1 MTAMTNIEPIYRIL
15 ETFFLLYFLVYNSL
29 NLFFLF
35 VSFRDIRRRTI
46 CSGFEDLDVALASP
60 LTPPLSIIVPAYNE
74 EGVIAD
80 SVKTL
85 LTLKF
90 PELEIIVVNDGSTD
104 ATLDVL
110 KKTFELRRIDIDY
123 LDRIAT
129 RPAKGFYEAKGEL
142 PEHISRFIVIDKN
155 NGGRADSVNAG
166 INASR
171 CPYFLSIDA
180 DSILDETALLQT
192 FRAVLQNPEIVGIGG
207 QIAIING
214 CKLKSSRVVERRMP
228 KNSLARFQIVEYIR
242 SFTVGRIAFS
252 RYDSLLLISGAFGV
266 FQKEFIQ
273 KIGGYLTPFLESKIV
288 REFGGVDEG
297 TVCEDME
304 LTVRMQRYVR
314 EKKLHKKISFA
325 PHPLCWTE
333 VPETLSSLSKQRN
346 RWARGLVETLWYHRK
361 MLFNSA
367 YGGVGL
373 FSFPYYVLFELLGA
387 PIEFLGYVCLPMLFL
402 LDDFNFTYCLLFFAF
417 SILYGIF
424 LSVAAVIVA
433 AWPARTSET
442 DVSGSSLLYFKDPK
456 DLAILL
462 LYAVLENFGY
472 RQMTIWWRIR
482 GTVDYF
488 RGKHG
493 WDKFERKGFETQDEG
508 AYVKAAT

>member
-1 MTAMTNIEPIYRIL
+1 MAHFEIIYRIL
-15 ETFFLLYFLVYNSL
+15 EIFFILYFLVYNSL

-46 CSGFEDLDVALASP
+46 CKGFEDLDVALASP
-60 LTPPLSIIVPAYNE
+60 LTPPLSIIVPAFNE
-74 EGVIAD
+74 EKIIAD
-80 SVKTL
+80 SVRTFL
-85 LTLKF
+85 NLDF
-90 PELEIIVVNDGSTD
+90 PMLEVIVVNDGSTD
-104 ATLDVL
+104 ATLEVL
-110 KKTFELRRIDIDY
+110 KKTFDMRRIDIDY

-129 RPAKGFYEAKGEL
+129 QPAKGFYEAKGAL
-142 PEHISRFIVIDKN
+142 PAHISRFIVIDKD

-192 FRAVLQNPEIVGIGG
+192 FRAVLQNPDIVGIGG

-214 CKLKSSRVVERRMP
+214 CKLQGSRVVERGMP
-228 KNSLARFQIVEYIR
+228 KSSLARFQVVEYIR
-242 SFTVGRIAFS
+242 SFAVGRIAFTK
-252 RYDSLLLISGAFGV
+252 YNALILISGAFGI

-273 KIGGYLTPFLESKIV
+273 KIGGYLTQFLESKIV
-288 REFGGVDEG
+288 REFGGVKEG
-297 TVCEDME
+297 TVCEDIE
-304 LTVRMQRYVR
+304 LTVRLQRYIR
-314 EKKLHKKISFA
+314 EKKLSKKIAFA

-346 RWARGLVETLWYHRK
+346 RWQRGLIETLRYHRK
-361 MLFNSA
+361 MFFNKT
-367 YGGVGL
+367 YGVVGL
-373 FSFPYYVLFELLGA
+373 FSFPYYVIFELLGA
-387 PIEFLGYVCLPMLFL
+387 PIEFLGYLCLPVLFF
-402 LDDFNFTYCLLFFAF
+402 LDDFNFTYCILFFAF
-417 SILYGIF
+417 SVLYGVF
-424 LSVAAVIVA
+424 LSVGAVIVA
-433 AWPARTSET
+433 AWPVRTSET
-442 DVSGSSLLYFKDPK
+442 DVSGSSLLYFEKPK

-472 RQMTIWWRIR
+472 RQLTVWWRIR

-493 WDKFERKGFETQDEG
+493 WDKFERKGFETQDGG
-508 AYVKAAT
+508 AYVNAAT